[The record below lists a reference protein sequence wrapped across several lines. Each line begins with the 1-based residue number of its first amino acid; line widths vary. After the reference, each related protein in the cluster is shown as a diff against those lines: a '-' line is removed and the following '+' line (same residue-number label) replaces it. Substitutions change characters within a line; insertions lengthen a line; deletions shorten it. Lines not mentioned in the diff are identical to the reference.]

1 MERTK
6 PIKKSWVIEDLHH
19 LQLMAL
25 LRELVRKRGLKDA
38 ARELRLDPRT
48 ITSSIKVGRL
58 SPKTRWA
65 LEKALQYGVGSAA
78 AEQRERNDRLE
89 DRLGKLEGQLRE
101 LKKELQG
108 GLKRLRM
115 SLDGVRKY
123 YAVQRRLIDQRLLVL
138 ESGQDGSEKGAR
150 ERDES
155 GTSSTSS
162 GPPWWRPADVKEQP
176 SADLTELIS
185 GRRQSWLQGED

>member
-6 PIKKSWVIEDLHH
+6 PIKKSRVIKDLNH

-25 LRELVRKRGLKDA
+25 LRELVRERGHTGA
-38 ARELRLDPRT
+38 ARELRIDQRT
-48 ITSSIKVGRL
+48 VSSSMKAGRL
-58 SPKTRWA
+58 SEKTRWA
-65 LEKALQYGVGSAA
+65 LERALQYGVGSAA

-89 DRLGKLEGQLRE
+89 DRLDKLEGQL
-101 LKKELQG
+101 KAVKENLQG
-108 GLKRLRM
+108 GLKGLNRLEGRIDKTEGRLKEVRETLPSGLKRLRM

-138 ESGQDGSEKGAR
+138 ESGHDGSETGTR

-155 GTSSTSS
+155 GNFF
-162 GPPWWRPADVKEQP
+162 DE
-176 SADLTELIS
+176 
-185 GRRQSWLQGED
+185 

>member
-6 PIKKSWVIEDLHH
+6 PIKRSWVIEDLHH

-25 LRELVRKRGLKDA
+25 LREMVRKRGLKDA

-48 ITSSIKVGRL
+48 VSSSMKAGRL
-58 SPKTRWA
+58 SQKTRWA

-78 AEQRERNDRLE
+78 AEQRERNDILE
-89 DRLGKLEGQLRE
+89 DRLDKLEGQL
-101 LKKELQG
+101 KAVKEDLQG

-123 YAVQRRLIDQRLLVL
+123 YAVQRRLIDRRLLVL
-138 ESGQDGSEKGAR
+138 ESGHDGSETGTR
-150 ERDES
+150 ERYEN

-162 GPPWWRPADVKEQP
+162 GLPCWDPGYRKVQP
-176 SADLTELIS
+176 SAGLTELIS
-185 GRRQSWLQGED
+185 ERRQSWLQRED